1 MRDVKLRVHRSLT
14 ATDMEGIKAFHRERS
29 KMIHG
34 VVDTLGLEVK
44 DWGRTSVGPTP
55 RRTNEYVDI
64 LLVIATQAVAGV
76 LAGILVY
83 WLTKG
88 SQHTRVVVDVEL
100 VKPSGTT
107 ISIRGMPL
115 EQVKRIIW
123 SSGTP
128 AKRQAQR

>member
-14 ATDMEGIKAFHRERS
+14 ATDMEGIKTFHRERS

-55 RRTNEYVDI
+55 RRTNECVDI

-76 LAGILVY
+76 LALVE
-83 WLTKG
+83 
-88 SQHTRVVVDVEL
+88 H
-100 VKPSGTT
+100 
-107 ISIRGMPL
+107 
-115 EQVKRIIW
+115 
-123 SSGTP
+123 
-128 AKRQAQR
+128 